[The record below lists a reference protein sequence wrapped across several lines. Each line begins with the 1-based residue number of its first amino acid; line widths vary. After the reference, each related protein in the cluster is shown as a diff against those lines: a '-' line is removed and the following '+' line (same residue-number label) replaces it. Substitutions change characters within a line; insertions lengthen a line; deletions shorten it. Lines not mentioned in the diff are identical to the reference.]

1 MTHWQPTISNET
13 LKARAAIIHR
23 IRAFFAA
30 REILEVET
38 PLLCHTSVTDPYI
51 QSIIV
56 TKPYTAYL
64 QTSPEYAMKRLLA
77 NGSGSIY
84 QICKAFRQ
92 EESGRY
98 HNPEFTM
105 LEWYRVGFDHHA
117 LMREVDELLQT
128 TVQAEPADKITYEQL
143 FLNYLN
149 INPHTTNIT
158 ALKNCAAEQ
167 NILFEGELND
177 VDDWLQLL
185 LSHCIEPKLGLQRPV
200 FIYDFPASQAAL
212 SRIQNTIPPV
222 ASRFEVYWRGI
233 ELANGFHELQSAT
246 EQRTRFEKNNAQRK
260 QLNFPTVPLD
270 EHLLAALESGLPDCA
285 GVALGIDRLVLL
297 ALNKKQINDVIAF
310 PERSVGRD

>member
-105 LEWYRVGFDHHA
+105 LEWYRVGLRVCRRH
-117 LMREVDELLQT
+117 LR
-128 TVQAEPADKITYEQL
+128 
-143 FLNYLN
+143 
-149 INPHTTNIT
+149 
-158 ALKNCAAEQ
+158 CR
-167 NILFEGELND
+167 
-177 VDDWLQLL
+177 L
-185 LSHCIEPKLGLQRPV
+185 LSRG
-200 FIYDFPASQAAL
+200 
-212 SRIQNTIPPV
+212 
-222 ASRFEVYWRGI
+222 RF
-233 ELANGFHELQSAT
+233 Q
-246 EQRTRFEKNNAQRK
+246 
-260 QLNFPTVPLD
+260 
-270 EHLLAALESGLPDCA
+270 
-285 GVALGIDRLVLL
+285 
-297 ALNKKQINDVIAF
+297 
-310 PERSVGRD
+310 